1 MNAAR
6 RVGGYLSEAHHG
18 GTSRR
23 YLAEV
28 PLGGRLLR
36 TIREVLHR
44 GTSRRAIAEVPR
56 GASRRVLSHP
66 VTTRGTTLSVA
77 EDKDEYDIVLY
88 EAKLSLDEDEVG
100 YAVLLNLY
108 NLFAL

>member
-1 MNAAR
+1 M
-6 RVGGYLSEAHHG
+6 
-18 GTSRR
+18 
-23 YLAEV
+23 
-28 PLGGRLLR
+28 
-36 TIREVLHR
+36 
-44 GTSRRAIAEVPR
+44 
-56 GASRRVLSHP
+56 
-66 VTTRGTTLSVA
+66 TTRGTTLSVA